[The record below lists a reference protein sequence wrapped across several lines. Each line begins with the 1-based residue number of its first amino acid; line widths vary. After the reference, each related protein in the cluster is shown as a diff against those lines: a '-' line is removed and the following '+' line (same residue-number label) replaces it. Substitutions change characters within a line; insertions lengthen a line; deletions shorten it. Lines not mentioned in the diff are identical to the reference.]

1 MPAPVRLFSLSS
13 SSYVPISIVTTT
25 GVSLLGSVVSLDSNF
40 LNAIAMKRVQK
51 WQESIHLMAE
61 LKAPQLELMLLRA
74 CVGAPK
80 MLYLLRS
87 SPPQLLTPSIRDME
101 ALLFTTLRRI
111 LAEHEDRFGPF
122 QFQLATLPISHS
134 GLGVYNPAD
143 ISRFAYVASLYL
155 TKPLQDQILH
165 LADGAPFPPEY
176 EVALTSYL
184 AYTTPPT
191 NNA

>member
-1 MPAPVRLFSLSS
+1 M
-13 SSYVPISIVTTT
+13 
-25 GVSLLGSVVSLDSNF
+25 
-40 LNAIAMKRVQK
+40 
-51 WQESIHLMAE
+51 
-61 LKAPQLELMLLRA
+61 
-74 CVGAPK
+74 
-80 MLYLLRS
+80 
-87 SPPQLLTPSIRDME
+87 
-101 ALLFTTLRRI
+101 LFTTLRRI
-111 LAEHEDRFGPF
+111 IVEYEDRFGPF

-143 ISRFAYVASLYL
+143 LSRIAYYVASLYL

-165 LADGAPFPPEY
+165 LADGASFHPEY